1 MFSLKSSTVKVIAGI
16 TVVGVLASGGIA
28 TASGLIDSAHIK
40 DGSVMNRD
48 IHRGTI
54 SENRLDAGVRAKLNK
69 AGVTVAGKDGANGTD
84 GAKGE
89 KGDNAVPAT
98 PTTGPKG
105 DKGDKGESGMVGAY
119 KVTYDYNSVNNGAI
133 ATVACH
139 DPRDTAISGG
149 VQVKDIT
156 KHTSV
161 MSSFAGRMDWSTNT
175 PKDGRNDGWIVQF
188 GGNAGTVSDKDP
200 AKTKVWALCVP
211 GLNVPVIPTYTQSS

>member
-139 DPRDTAISGG
+139 DPSDTAISGG

-188 GGNAGTVSDKDP
+188 GGGDHPENVQVS
-200 AKTKVWALCVP
+200 AICVP
-211 GLNVPVIPTYTQSS
+211 GLNVTE